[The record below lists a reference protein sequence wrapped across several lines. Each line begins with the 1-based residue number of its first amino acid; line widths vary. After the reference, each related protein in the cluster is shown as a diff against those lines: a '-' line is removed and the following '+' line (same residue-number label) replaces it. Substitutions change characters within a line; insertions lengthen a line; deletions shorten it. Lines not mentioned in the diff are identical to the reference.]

1 MHQCTCS
8 STHLQPRHRRFTG
21 GQPSPLPSDQTAD
34 TVSRCSQYH
43 WVRNWGCV
51 SGVETSKRIPVL
63 IADIWTPDF
72 TIEFSMVYHCRIWCH
87 APPYADENSRPL
99 PYASQK
105 TTAHPC
111 MWMPTV
117 RIITYPGSTDLTN
130 GGSPNRELKGHRRQV
145 PEYKLIG
152 AKEYFSPV

>member
-1 MHQCTCS
+1 MHLFINISVHQCTCS

-87 APPYADENSRPL
+87 APPMRMRTPDLSLMLARRLPRTPACRCQLFELLHIRGVRTSLTEDLQTVSWRDTADKCPSINS
-99 PYASQK
+99 
-105 TTAHPC
+105 
-111 MWMPTV
+111 
-117 RIITYPGSTDLTN
+117 
-130 GGSPNRELKGHRRQV
+130 
-145 PEYKLIG
+145 
-152 AKEYFSPV
+152 